1 MKGDVTSRTLAT
13 GDGCDEHK
21 VEFYEAPVR
30 ILPGRIFFLHI
41 FIIAQIDL
49 TEIEDRWEWVAVV
62 EGESAGMHTSIP

>member
-21 VEFYEAPVR
+21 DEFYEAPVR

-49 TEIEDRWEWVAVV
+49 N
-62 EGESAGMHTSIP
+62 